1 MDEIKII
8 EKKFK
13 IYKPGEPL
21 PSGYVYDENAYNETK
36 NSDYVKELMEQYM
49 LPLTFGA
56 PESSDIKKLLTT
68 IDPKEVIGRIISWD
82 NGEITVRFR
91 EDEAA
96 KPILEKIDKLNISF
110 AHHVFIGVNLIKDVK
125 YTILRSSL
133 GSILVNPT
141 LKNRKI
147 QRDKL

>member
-13 IYKPGEPL
+13 IHKPGELL
-21 PSGYVYDENAYNETK
+21 PSGYVYDENAYNKTK

-56 PESSDIKKLLTT
+56 PESSDIKKLLIA
-68 IDPKEVIGRIISWD
+68 IDPKEVVGRIISWD

-91 EDEAA
+91 EDGAT

-110 AHHVFIGVNLIKDVK
+110 AHHVFIGKLDKK
-125 YTILRSSL
+125 
-133 GSILVNPT
+133 
-141 LKNRKI
+141 RKVYYPQI
-147 QRDKL
+147 FSRFYISESNAQE